1 MSRSMNQHTL
11 FSLATLVFIGVE
23 PSSPV
28 WPAPAHWSKLND
40 DVVQLNPLELR
51 FEYYEGGVQSSAPPK
66 TIEAAFDRYRS
77 LFFPH
82 AVDAGGGMG
91 LHVLVSVENGSTP
104 LELGCNESY
113 TLYTASDAN
122 VELRAPSAWGALRG
136 LETLSQLIDF
146 DFDVEMYTLG
156 NYVIDDY
163 PRFSH
168 RGLLVDSGRHF
179 EPIRTLESLIESMSY
194 AKLNVLHW
202 HLTED
207 QSFPVPSHVYPE
219 LQRDGAWSK
228 AEKYTTAEVH
238 SFVDFARLRGVRVIP
253 EFDMPGHTS
262 SWRLSHPEIFASGC
276 SADSRGAFDPANEQM
291 WQLLSQQLADWKTLF
306 SDEFLH
312 LGSDEVPSTCWN
324 NTEDLAWMSSN
335 NFTNFDQ
342 VYSYFVDRAVALVA
356 PPKTV
361 VLWDE
366 AFSSAQPDKAVVVIQ
381 NWHSDDLL
389 AEIVAKGYRALA
401 SSSTYWYLDHLET
414 QWDTMYA
421 FEPLTAIPANQSK
434 LIIGGEGCMCVAFC
448 HFG

>member
-1 MSRSMNQHTL
+1 MVERRL
-11 FSLATLVFIGVE
+11 FFILTTVVCIGVNA
-23 PSSPV
+23 SSPV
-28 WPAPAHWSKLND
+28 WPEPVHWSKLSD
-40 DVVQLNPLELR
+40 DVLQINPLELR
-51 FEYYEGGVQSSAPPK
+51 FEYHEGGEASASPPK
-66 TIEAAFDRYRS
+66 TLEAAFDRYKS

-82 AVDAGGGMG
+82 AVDVSNGMG

-113 TLYTASDAN
+113 ALAVGSDAT

-146 DFDVEMYTLG
+146 DFDEETYTLG
-156 NYVIDDY
+156 DYEIDDY

-168 RGLLVDSGRHF
+168 RGLLIDSGRHF
-179 EPIRTLESLIESMSY
+179 EPIRALEGLVESMSY

-207 QSFPVPSHVYPE
+207 QSFPMPSRVYPE
-219 LQRDGAWSK
+219 LQREGAWSK
-228 AEKYTTAEVH
+228 HEKYTAAEVH
-238 SFVDFARLRGVRVIP
+238 SFVEFARLRGVRVIP

-276 SADSRGAFDPANEQM
+276 SADTRGAFDPANEQT
-291 WQLLSQQLADWKTLF
+291 WQLLTQQFTDWTTLF
-306 SDEFLH
+306 SDAFLH
-312 LGSDEVPSTCWN
+312 LGSDEVPSACWN
-324 NTEDLAWMSSN
+324 NSDDLAWMSVN
-335 NFTNFDQ
+335 NLTNFDQ
-342 VYSYFVDRAVALVA
+342 VFSYFVDRAVGLVA

-366 AFSSAQPDKAVVVIQ
+366 AFSSAQPDKALVVIQ

-389 AEIVAKGYRALA
+389 AKIVAKGYRALA

-421 FEPLTAIPANQSK
+421 YEPLTGIPANESN
-434 LIIGGEGCMCVAFC
+434 LIIGGEGCMYVVFC
-448 HFG
+448 HIE